1 MYLLVACL
9 VGAATFLTS
18 SVVMLGL
25 ASLRGQASTLVGIT
39 LFVILGI
46 PTTGV
51 AITPDLLPGFFRVLH
66 RMLPSGASGE
76 LFRRVLCFDGAGIA
90 PWILLIP
97 MLGMSSSGVSAPL
110 DMVGGFY
117 GAMHTWVF
125 SAQGIGAVRDA
136 LCFEDTS
143 LTAPVLIVLGRLV
156 GRVLLAL
163 AGTVQQKRRH
173 LFAQL
178 TAKEEAE
185 VAVAAGAAAV

>member
-1 MYLLVACL
+1 MFGIFSGIVLTAWLMMYLLC
-9 VGAATFLTS
+9 ATA
-18 SVVMLGL
+18 L
-25 ASLRGQASTLVGIT
+25 AV
-39 LFVILGI
+39 
-46 PTTGV
+46 TTGLLLLLGPV
-51 AITPDLLPGFFRVLH
+51 ALPL
-66 RMLPSGASGE
+66 A
-76 LFRRVLCFDGAGIA
+76 
-90 PWILLIP
+90 ILLIP

-156 GRVLLAL
+156 GGVLLAL